1 MKQSKK
7 MLKQLI
13 KVMLIIHIALT
24 LPFSINANTIQKVNA
39 VGNNEL
45 SLNRAFKLLSVKDQV
60 DKVVIIDSQITDINT
75 LLNCININAEI
86 CLLNTDFYRWF
97 IRHFLTQM

>member
-24 LPFSINANTIQKVNA
+24 LPFSINANTIQK
-39 VGNNEL
+39 EM
-45 SLNRAFKLLSVKDQV
+45 LLA
-60 DKVVIIDSQITDINT
+60 TTN
-75 LLNCININAEI
+75 
-86 CLLNTDFYRWF
+86 Y
-97 IRHFLTQM
+97 H